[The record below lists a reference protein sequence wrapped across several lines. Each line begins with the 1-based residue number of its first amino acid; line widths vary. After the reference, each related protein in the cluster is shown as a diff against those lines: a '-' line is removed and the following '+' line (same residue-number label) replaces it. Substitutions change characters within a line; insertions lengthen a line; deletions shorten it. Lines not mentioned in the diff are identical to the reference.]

1 MIQRFQKTN
10 TGRNEK
16 GRSVKIGHERIAFAI
31 TEALDTFCIADRSFN
46 IQGEFRYV

>member
-16 GRSVKIGHERIAFAI
+16 GRSVKIGQERIAFATDGSPDNSI
-31 TEALDTFCIADRSFN
+31 IVEDSFKT
-46 IQGEFRYV
+46 QGESHYV